1 MPSFIVLIPLG
12 FIWVGWLVCY
22 YIFIFLLY
30 FYMYACIVKIYIF
43 FSCFYY
49 VKHDS
54 YFGVLMAYGGLQ
66 DVRRSHHISLI
77 NGELLLN

>member
-30 FYMYACIVKIYIF
+30 FYMYACIVKIYIC
-43 FSCFYY
+43 FSH
-49 VKHDS
+49 V
-54 YFGVLMAYGGLQ
+54 VTM
-66 DVRRSHHISLI
+66 
-77 NGELLLN
+77 LNMTVILVF